1 MKMRSPYSAVLLSF
15 VLPGM
20 GQLYN
25 GEHAKGIAL
34 LCIDLGIAFGMIMAT
49 IGPTSFRSLLTVI
62 VLGIAYIFV
71 WVPAMID
78 AFQRAAGKPQPLL
91 SGGKIWY
98 VLVMLLAV
106 GPMALPLL
114 WQSARFS
121 KNAKIIW
128 TIFVILIAILSI
140 LFLVFIGPSVERLL
154 RNPPTFPDLQ

>member
-1 MKMRSPYSAVLLSF
+1 MRSPYSAALLSF

-49 IGPTSFRSLLTVI
+49 IGPASFRSLLTVI
-62 VLGIAYIFV
+62 MLVIAYIFV
-71 WVPAMID
+71 WIPAIID
-78 AFQRAAGKPQPLL
+78 AFQHAAGKPEPLL

-140 LFLVFIGPSVERLL
+140 LFLVFVGPSVERLL
-154 RNPPTFPDLQ
+154 RNPPMLPDL